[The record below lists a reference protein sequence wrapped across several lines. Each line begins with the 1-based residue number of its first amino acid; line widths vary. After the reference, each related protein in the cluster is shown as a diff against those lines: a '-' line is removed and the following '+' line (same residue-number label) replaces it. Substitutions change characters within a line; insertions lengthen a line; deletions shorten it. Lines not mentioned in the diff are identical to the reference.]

1 MWRCGDSTGDGSP
14 RACSHG
20 QPSKRACALCLAA
33 ARREMKA
40 VLAKKGRGS
49 ETLSAVAVVSRRF
62 PFRCRYRPASN
73 VRGLTGVD
81 PGGPVSCSDP
91 DQDRKS
97 MSRLYF
103 AMLRDCLDDLDALLS
118 GSLKVAGDESL
129 SEEDAHEYLLELIDW
144 FLNEE
149 TVSPCSLDTVCVA
162 VSADPVEVRRRVRL
176 VLKREDTLLLK
187 RRRLTPE
194 ELRDIRRLVFRQTT
208 PELAENSK

>member
-1 MWRCGDSTGDGSP
+1 VCALPGGGAAGDEGRARKEGARIGDS
-14 RACSHG
+14 
-20 QPSKRACALCLAA
+20 L
-33 ARREMKA
+33 
-40 VLAKKGRGS
+40 GRGGREPTFS
-49 ETLSAVAVVSRRF
+49 LPVPVPPRLERQ
-62 PFRCRYRPASN
+62 
-73 VRGLTGVD
+73 GLTGVD

-176 VLKREDTLLLK
+176 VLKREDTPLLK